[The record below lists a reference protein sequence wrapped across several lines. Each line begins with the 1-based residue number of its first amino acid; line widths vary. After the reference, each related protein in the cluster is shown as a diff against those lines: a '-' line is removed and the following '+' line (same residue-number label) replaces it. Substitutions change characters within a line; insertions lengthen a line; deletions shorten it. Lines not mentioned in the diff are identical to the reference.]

1 MPVRRERRR
10 IALAPDA
17 GVDRLSRTPSRCS
30 TPVAPATSPWALPR
44 PTAVLTTSP
53 RAAPTRRPRPLPT
66 RPAGRPRGKTAACGW
81 SRGRT
86 RALTAM
92 PSTPCRRSPLS
103 LLLSFFSLFRFLST
117 SPPFLSLSLPLCPST
132 PCSAHLLLLLSFF
145 PLFLSASRP
154 FFLSP
159 FSVSVPLSF
168 HYLSASLLLLLVR
181 AVSPSSS
188 RRRHVYLLHSAHSAA
203 LRSGACGAVRCCP
216 VVPRRAAVRHK
227 DSLTRPGAA
236 QIKDSR

>member
-10 IALAPDA
+10 IALASDA

-30 TPVAPATSPWALPR
+30 TPAAPATSPWALPR

-132 PCSAHLLLLLSFF
+132 PCRRSPHTSPAAPFLLSPLPLPVRFASVF
-145 PLFLSASRP
+145 SLAVSPFLSLPLFLSTIFLPPYSSFSFAP
-154 FFLSP
+154 FP
-159 FSVSVPLSF
+159 
-168 HYLSASLLLLLVR
+168 
-181 AVSPSSS
+181 PSSS
-188 RRRHVYLLHSAHSAA
+188 RSRRVYVLHSAHSAA
-203 LRSGACGAVRCCP
+203 LRSGACGGAVRW
-216 VVPRRAAVRHK
+216 RRAA
-227 DSLTRPGAA
+227 LPYGTR
-236 QIKDSR
+236 IR